1 MTATAVSRLFILGLV
16 LAAALAASSCD
27 SSAGFGMEPDYGSRW
42 GGGSAGPGVFV
53 GGPSR

>member
-1 MTATAVSRLFILGLV
+1 MTANAVSRMSFLSLV

-27 SSAGFGMEPDYGSRW
+27 NSAGFGMEPEYGSRW

>member
-1 MTATAVSRLFILGLV
+1 MIANVSRLFILGFV

-27 SSAGFGMEPDYGSRW
+27 NSAGFGMEPDYGSRW